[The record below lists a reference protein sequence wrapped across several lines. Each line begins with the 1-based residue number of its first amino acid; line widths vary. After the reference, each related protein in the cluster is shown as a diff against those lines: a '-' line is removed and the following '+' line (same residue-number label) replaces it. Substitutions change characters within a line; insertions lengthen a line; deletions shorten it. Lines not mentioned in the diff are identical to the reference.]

1 MHFRF
6 ARLAL
11 ISIAVFACLGAT
23 AWACP
28 SCKAALGGDPA
39 QANLVNG
46 FFWSILFMMS
56 MPFVILG
63 TFGGSMYLSVRRAS
77 KRAERPTEVQP
88 TVDDRAR
95 SSERELVDV

>member
-11 ISIAVFACLGAT
+11 ISMAVFACLGAT

-28 SCKAALGGDPA
+28 SCKAALGDPA

-63 TFGGSMYLSVRRAS
+63 TFGGSMYLSVRRAN
-77 KRAERPTEVQP
+77 KRAAKPAEAQP
-88 TVDDRAR
+88 TVEDRAR
-95 SSERELVDV
+95 KSELVDV